1 MAVEHDWGQD
11 PSVQAMRRVFS
22 RMEIAQKELLVQ
34 LNISHFDERLR
45 VWRQTALELFER
57 SCANASQQDI
67 ALDEE
72 TIPGIYIHCFARAI
86 GSCGIEIAGDSLP
99 RDEKIMKFVKESLQ

>member
-1 MAVEHDWGQD
+1 MAVEHDWGHD

-22 RMEIAQKELLVQ
+22 RMEIIQRNLLEQ
-34 LNISHFDERLR
+34 LNISHFDVQLR

-57 SCANASQQDI
+57 SCANASQQNV

-72 TIPGIYIHCFARAI
+72 EFAGIYIHCLARAI
-86 GSCGIEIAGDSLP
+86 GSGGIEIAREGLP
-99 RDEKIMKFVKESLQ
+99 RDEKIEKLVKETLP

>member
-1 MAVEHDWGQD
+1 MAVELNWDQD

-22 RMEIAQKELLVQ
+22 RMEIAQKELLKQ

-57 SCANASQQDI
+57 SCANARQQNI

-72 TIPGIYIHCFARAI
+72 KIAGIYLHCLARTI
-86 GSCGIEIAGDSLP
+86 GSGDIAIARDSLP
-99 RDEKIMKFVKESLQ
+99 RDEKIEKLVEETQQ